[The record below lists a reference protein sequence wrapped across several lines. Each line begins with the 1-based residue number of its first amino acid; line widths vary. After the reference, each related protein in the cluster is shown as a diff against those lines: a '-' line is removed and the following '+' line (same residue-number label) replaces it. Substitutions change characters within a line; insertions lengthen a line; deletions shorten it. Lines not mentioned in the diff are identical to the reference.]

1 MTRRTNFNYF
11 HSFSQQ
17 RRDEVT
23 LRYDFII
30 SHLAA
35 TKKGSMLLLLFASP
49 IKGAHKLIRTASHS
63 EGLSGFYGSC
73 LWLFSTFAKEN
84 QFAKHIPAKAT
95 ACDDDD
101 TYAIKPST
109 PL

>member
-1 MTRRTNFNYF
+1 
-11 HSFSQQ
+11 
-17 RRDEVT
+17 
-23 LRYDFII
+23 
-30 SHLAA
+30 
-35 TKKGSMLLLLFASP
+35 MLLLLFASP

-73 LWLFSTFAKEN
+73 LWLFSTSAKEN

-95 ACDDDD
+95 AFDDDD